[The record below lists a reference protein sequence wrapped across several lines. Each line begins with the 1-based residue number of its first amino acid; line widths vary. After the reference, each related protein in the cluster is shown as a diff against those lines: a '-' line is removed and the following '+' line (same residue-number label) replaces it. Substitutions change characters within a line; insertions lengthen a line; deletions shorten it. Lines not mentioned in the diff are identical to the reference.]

1 MLISRKSRWFR
12 LSFAVSL
19 LLLMS
24 PGFSQD
30 LPAGVT
36 PQLIDQVKQLSPA
49 QQQALARQYG
59 ITLPTV
65 TDSPG
70 TDAGLGDA
78 GTPLIPQVDVE
89 IEGELDEEIA
99 TVDNLPLDRYGESL
113 FNREVSTFAP
123 TDDAPVLDGYRLG
136 VGDQLVVQ
144 FFGKENE
151 TYDLS
156 VGRDGD
162 ITFPRLGEIAVSGL
176 TFEDARELIQ
186 TRIEQQLIGIEAV
199 ISLGRLRAIGI
210 FMAGEVRVP
219 GAYSVSALS
228 TITQALFQAGGVS
241 AIGSLRAIQVRR
253 AGEVVSTFDV
263 YDLLMRGDPTHD
275 IRLQSGDVVFV
286 PTVETVVEIRG
297 EVRRPMA
304 YEMLKSES
312 TTDLLAMAGGFTKDA
327 YREAVVLIRA
337 SVDGA
342 LPSAE
347 TLALNDPSVVTK
359 GFNNGDTLLVS
370 SVGDRVTKSVSIKG
384 AVYRPGIYGWQSGM
398 RVSDLIGSA
407 QEDLLPEVDLS
418 YALIVRE
425 INELLDIE
433 VIQFSLAELI
443 AAPGT
448 DADPELQQR
457 DQVLIFGLPA
467 IENLL
472 DEQLSRETLDEQ
484 LSLETLDE
492 QLSRETL
499 LKPVIQRLRLQARDG
514 EPVMI
519 ASVAGAVKVPG
530 DYPIVEGYLVSDLVN
545 AAGGL
550 MESAAL
556 TSAELRRLRLG
567 TDGRQ
572 QSVFSSVRFN
582 RDGRL
587 PDVELRSRDRVMIRE
602 IPDWNPTD
610 SIEVRGEVIYPG
622 NYVLGPGETL
632 SSVVERA
639 GGLTELAFP
648 EGAIFTRL
656 SVAER
661 ENQRAAEFARSIRRD
676 YASRFLTEETTD
688 AALADILDI
697 TEELEASQGIGRL
710 LVDLP
715 AALAG
720 DLEADYVLEDGD
732 VLTIGQ
738 ASTTV
743 TVIGEVRQPATHVF
757 HEGHGV
763 EDYLSLSAGLTQR
776 ANLKAVYIVRANGTI
791 DPYQSRDIRRW
802 WRFDIASSA
811 GKLRPGDSIVVPV
824 DSRHK
829 ESLVWWRD
837 VTQIVYQGLVS
848 VAAVAN
854 IAKD

>member
-1 MLISRKSRWFR
+1 MLISPKATSLR
-12 LSFAVSL
+12 LSFAVCL
-19 LLLMS
+19 LLLLS

-36 PQLIDQVKQLSPA
+36 PQMIEQVKRLSPA
-49 QQQALARQYG
+49 EQQALARQYG

-65 TDSPG
+65 TVSAT
-70 TDAGLGDA
+70 TDAGVGDA
-78 GTPLIPQVDVE
+78 GEPLTPQVDVAV
-89 IEGELDEEIA
+89 EEKA
-99 TVDNLPLDRYGESL
+99 TEEPATAVNPPLGRYGEAL

-123 TDDAPVLDGYRLG
+123 TDDAPVPDEYRLG
-136 VGDQLVVQ
+136 VGDQLIVQ

-151 TYDLS
+151 AYDLS

-241 AIGSLRAIQVRR
+241 SIGSLRAIQVRR

-304 YEMLKSES
+304 YEMLKGES

-327 YREAVVLIRA
+327 YKEAVVLIRA
-337 SVDGA
+337 SSGTA
-342 LPSAE
+342 LSTAE
-347 TLALNDPSVVTK
+347 TLVLDDGPSATQ

-370 SVGDRVTKSVSIKG
+370 SVGDRVARSVSIKG
-384 AVYRPGIYGWQSGM
+384 AVYRPGIYGWRAGM
-398 RVSDLIGSA
+398 RVSDLIGSVE
-407 QEDLLPEVDLS
+407 EDLLPEVDLS

-425 INELLDIE
+425 KNELLDIT
-433 VIQFSLAELI
+433 VIQFSLADLI

-448 DADPELQQR
+448 DADPKLQQS
-457 DQVLIFGLPA
+457 DQLLIFGLPD
-467 IENLL
+467 IEEMLNS
-472 DEQLSRETLDEQ
+472 QLSRA
-484 LSLETLDE
+484 
-492 QLSRETL
+492 TL
-499 LKPVIQRLRLQARDG
+499 LEPVIQRLRLQARDG

-530 DYPIVEGYLVSDLVN
+530 DYPILEGYLVSDLVS

-550 MESAAL
+550 KESAAL

-567 TDGRQ
+567 ADGRQ
-572 QSVFSSVRFN
+572 DSVFSSVRFN

-587 PDVELRSRDRVMIRE
+587 PDIELQSRDRVMIRE
-602 IPDWNPTD
+602 VPDWNPSD
-610 SIEVRGEVIYPG
+610 SVELRGEVIYPG
-622 NYVLGPGETL
+622 VYVIGPGETL
-632 SSVVERA
+632 SSVIERA

-648 EGAIFTRL
+648 GGAIFTRR

-661 ENQRAAEFARSIRRD
+661 ENQRAAEFSRTIQRD
-676 YASRFLTEETTD
+676 YASRLLTEETAD
-688 AALADILDI
+688 AALADILAI
-697 TEELEASQGIGRL
+697 TEELEASQGVGRL

-738 ASTTV
+738 ASSTV

-757 HEGHGV
+757 HQGQSV
-763 EDYLSLSAGLTQR
+763 EDYLSLSAGVTQR
-776 ANLKAVYIVRANGTI
+776 ADLKAVYIVRANGAI

>member
-1 MLISRKSRWFR
+1 MLISRKATSLR
-12 LSFAVSL
+12 LSLTVSL
-19 LLLMS
+19 LLVMS

-36 PQLIDQVKQLSPA
+36 PQMIEQVKRLSPA

-65 TDSPG
+65 TESPG

-78 GTPLIPQVDVE
+78 GTPLTPQVDIAVQSTVN
-89 IEGELDEEIA
+89 EEEEEDA
-99 TVDNLPLDRYGESL
+99 TAVNPSLDRYGEAL
-113 FNREVSTFAP
+113 FNRDVSTFAP
-123 TDDAPVLDGYRLG
+123 TDDAPVPDEYRLG
-136 VGDQLVVQ
+136 VGDQLIVQ

-151 TYDLS
+151 VYDLT
-156 VGRDGD
+156 VGREGD

-199 ISLGRLRAIGI
+199 VSLGRLRAIGI

-304 YEMLKSES
+304 YEMVKGES

-327 YREAVVLIRA
+327 YQEAVVLIRA

-342 LPSAE
+342 LPTAE
-347 TLALNDPSVVTK
+347 TLVLDDGSSATQ

-370 SVGDRVTKSVSIKG
+370 SVGDRVARSVSIKG
-384 AVYRPGIYGWQSGM
+384 AVYRPGIYGWQPGM
-398 RVSDLIGSA
+398 RVSDLIGSVE
-407 QEDLLPEVDLS
+407 EDLLPEVDLN

-425 INELLDIE
+425 KNELLDIA
-433 VIQFSLAELI
+433 VIQLSLADLI

-448 DADPELQQR
+448 DADPELQQG
-457 DQVLIFGLPA
+457 DQLLIFGLPQ
-467 IENLL
+467 IESLL
-472 DEQLSRETLDEQ
+472 DEQLPREKLDNPF
-484 LSLETLDE
+484 
-492 QLSRETL
+492 SRETL
-499 LKPVIQRLRLQARDG
+499 LEPVIQRLQLQARNG
-514 EPVMI
+514 EPVLI
-519 ASVAGAVKVPG
+519 ASVAGAVRAPG
-530 DYPIVEGYLVSDLVN
+530 DYPILEGYLVSDLVS

-556 TSAELRRLRLG
+556 TNAELRRLRLSI
-567 TDGRQ
+567 DGRQ
-572 QSVFSSVRFN
+572 QSVFTSIRFN

-587 PDVELRSRDRVMIRE
+587 PDIELQSRDRVMIRE
-602 IPDWNPTD
+602 VPDWNSSD
-610 SIEVRGEVIYPG
+610 SIELRGEVIYPG
-622 NYVLGPGETL
+622 AYVIAPGETL
-632 SSVVERA
+632 SSVIERA
-639 GGLTELAFP
+639 GGLTELASP
-648 EGAIFTRL
+648 EGAIFTRR

-661 ENQRAAEFARSIRRD
+661 ENQRAAEFSRSIRRD
-676 YASRFLTEETTD
+676 YASRLLTEETTD
-688 AALADILDI
+688 ATLADILAV
-697 TEELEASQGIGRL
+697 TEELEAYQGVGRL

-738 ASTTV
+738 ASSTV
-743 TVIGEVRQPATHVF
+743 TVIGEVRQPTTHVF
-757 HEGHGV
+757 HEDQSV
-763 EDYLSLSAGLTQR
+763 EDYLSLSAGVTQR
-776 ANLKAVYIVRANGTI
+776 ADLKAVYIVRANGAI